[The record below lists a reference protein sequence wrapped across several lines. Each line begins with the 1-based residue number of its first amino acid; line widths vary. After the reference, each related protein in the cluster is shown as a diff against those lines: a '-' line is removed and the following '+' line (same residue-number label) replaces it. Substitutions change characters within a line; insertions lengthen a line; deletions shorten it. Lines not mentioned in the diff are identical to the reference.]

1 MVWKAPD
8 QDNDART
15 DGGQAGY
22 TPAGQTQPGY
32 AGHDGAVQDTGPQ
45 EQSLPSWLDQP
56 FDQDNF
62 AGPASR
68 YELPQSFDAAPGY
81 TVPTAF
87 APPAHTSPAAYEP
100 PARFENTPGFETPA
114 HHGAGYGA
122 SPYESVP
129 EPAPFQ
135 SQPQIPA
142 RVSDESYFQETPRGG
157 SSNQA
162 EQPGEFLYQET
173 LHRTGQFEAVQ
184 QPAAEFNDPRYSAP
198 AYEPQQYAMPSFE
211 PQYTAPGPRYT
222 AAEPQYT
229 TPGFETG
236 QFAVPAFEEQ
246 QFEVPVLH
254 AGNSPEPGQFSPGTA
269 RQEGL
274 GRQGLLAQA
283 AAEYESSAYE
293 PEGRDVQHGAYGAP
307 AAAAGNSHQGPAANS
322 FGEHGTHAYQA
333 PEEGSYEDEYH
344 DGAGDH
350 YDDGDDYLEPRPAP
364 GSSRSKRVR
373 KRRRSL
379 VFLVVVL
386 LFAAVV
392 YFVFQS
398 VKPMLAGFQ
407 TPDYP
412 GPGTGSVSFVV
423 PDGATGR
430 SIATDLKTEDIVA
443 SEQAFLDALTAADG
457 ASALQPGTFEM
468 KHQMKASDAVTVLLA
483 TDDNKV
489 HYTAIAQNLRIGET
503 LQVLADSTGLPLAE
517 FESLANQPALF
528 DLPPQAKNLEG
539 YLAPGEYRFP
549 IDIDAKGVL
558 DELVK
563 ATKDELVA
571 TGVTDPNEQY
581 RILTVASII
590 EFEGNVENYAMI
602 SGAIENRINKP
613 NAETGGRLESDA
625 TVAYGLGKK
634 TYNITAEEKADA
646 SNLYNTFANAGLPV
660 GPIGSPGNKAI
671 VAGAHP
677 EENPYYFW
685 VTINLDTGETLY
697 AATFAE
703 HQANVAKYVAWC
715 DANAGKC
722 E

>member
-1 MVWKAPD
+1 MTEYPSRRALRENPGLIWKAPA
-8 QDNDART
+8 NEEARADAGRAGST
-15 DGGQAGY
+15 PTGQAQVQHAVPGR
-22 TPAGQTQPGY
+22 PA
-32 AGHDGAVQDTGPQ
+32 QDTGKQDQP
-45 EQSLPSWLDQP
+45 LPDWLDQP
-56 FDQDNF
+56 FDQDN
-62 AGPASR
+62 AGVQASR
-68 YELPQSFDAAPGY
+68 YEMPQGLEGVPGY

-87 APPAHTSPAAYEP
+87 APPADTPAPRYEYTRDFDAPAHQAAGYDAPPYGSVPAA
-100 PARFENTPGFETPA
+100 G
-114 HHGAGYGA
+114 
-122 SPYESVP
+122 
-129 EPAPFQ
+129 PFRE
-135 SQPQIPA
+135 QPQIPA
-142 RVSDESYFQETPRGG
+142 RVHDESFFQETPRGG
-157 SSNQA
+157 NKYQP
-162 EQPGEFLYQET
+162 EQPGEFLYQEA
-173 LHRTGQFEAVQ
+173 LHRTGQFESVQ
-184 QPAAEFNDPRYSAP
+184 QPP
-198 AYEPQQYAMPSFE
+198 AFE
-211 PQYTAPGPRYT
+211 PQYTPPV
-222 AAEPQYT
+222 
-229 TPGFETG
+229 FETG
-236 QFAVPAFEEQ
+236 PFDAPALEDQQFAVP
-246 QFEVPVLH
+246 VMDSGTL
-254 AGNSPEPGQFSPGTA
+254 PEPEQDRFRPHSAPQA
-269 RQEGL
+269 AV

-283 AAEYESSAYE
+283 AAEYESSASEPGMPVTGHGGYE
-293 PEGRDVQHGAYGAP
+293 T
-307 AAAAGNSHQGPAANS
+307 AAGAVGDS
-322 FGEHGTHAYQA
+322 YQA
-333 PEEGSYEDEYH
+333 PVAHAYAEQDAHAYEAPGEASYE
-344 DGAGDH
+344 GH
-350 YDDGDDYLEPRPAP
+350 YDDVTGHHYDEGDDYLEERSSR

-398 VKPMLAGFQ
+398 VKPMLAGFE

-430 SIATDLKTEDIVA
+430 SIAADLKAEDVVE
-443 SEQAFLDALTAADG
+443 SEQAFLDALSAADG

-468 KHQMKASDAVTVLLA
+468 KHQMKAADAVSVLLA
-483 TDDNKV
+483 VDGNKV

-503 LQVLADSTGLPLAE
+503 LKVLADSTGLPLAD

-571 TGVTDPNEQY
+571 TGITDPDEQY

-646 SNLYNTFANAGLPV
+646 SNPYNTFANAGLPV

-671 VAGAHP
+671 VAAAHP
-677 EENPYYFW
+677 EANDYYFW
-685 VTINLDTGETLY
+685 VTVNLDTGETLY

-722 E
+722 D